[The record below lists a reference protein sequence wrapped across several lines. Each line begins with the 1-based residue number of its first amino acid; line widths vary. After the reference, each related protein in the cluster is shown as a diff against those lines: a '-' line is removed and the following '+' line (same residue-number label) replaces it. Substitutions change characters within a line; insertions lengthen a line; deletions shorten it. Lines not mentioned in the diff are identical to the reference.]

1 MLHTYTYKRLS
12 WIDLE
17 SPTTDEVAKIMHD
30 YRLHPLVAEELVN
43 PTLKPKVDFY
53 KDYIYVVLRFPFR
66 KRNLDSYIVVDK
78 EVDFVISK
86 DFIITAHY
94 DVIEPL
100 HNFSKMFEVNSI
112 VDKGGMGEH
121 AGYVFYYM
129 LKHIYKNILTELDS
143 IRTTLKETEDHIF
156 AGNEKEMVRRISD
169 ISREL
174 INFKQ
179 TARTHKDVLES
190 FALASK
196 ELYGENFSY
205 YVSDLQ
211 SEYMK
216 MYEVINN
223 SRELVNDLRETN
235 DSLLSTK
242 TNETMKTLTIMAFLV
257 FPLSLLANIFSM
269 QTKNTPIIGSTFDFE
284 IIVGIML
291 LATAGMFFVFKYRKW
306 L

>member
-1 MLHTYTYKRLS
+1 MLHTYTYKRLT

-17 SPTTDEVAKIMHD
+17 APTTDEVAKVMND

-66 KRNLDSYIVVDK
+66 KRNLHSYVAVDK

-86 DFIITAHY
+86 DFIITTHY
-94 DVIEPL
+94 DTVEPL

-129 LKHIYKNILTELDS
+129 LKHIYKNMLSELDS
-143 IRTTLKETEDHIF
+143 IKTALGDAEELVFTGR
-156 AGNEKEMVRRISD
+156 EKEMVRTISEL
-169 ISREL
+169 SREL
-174 INFKQ
+174 INFRQ
-179 TARTHKDVLES
+179 SARAHKDVLES
-190 FALASK
+190 FAIASK
-196 ELYGENFSY
+196 ELFGENFSY

-216 MYEVINN
+216 TYEVINN

-242 TNETMKTLTIMAFLV
+242 QNETMKTLTIMAFIT
-257 FPLSLLANIFSM
+257 FPLSLITDIFSIP
-269 QTKNTPIIGSTFDFE
+269 TEHTPIIGYLFDFE
-284 IIVGIML
+284 IILGIMVL
-291 LATAGMFFVFKYRKW
+291 FTIGMFFFFKYKKW